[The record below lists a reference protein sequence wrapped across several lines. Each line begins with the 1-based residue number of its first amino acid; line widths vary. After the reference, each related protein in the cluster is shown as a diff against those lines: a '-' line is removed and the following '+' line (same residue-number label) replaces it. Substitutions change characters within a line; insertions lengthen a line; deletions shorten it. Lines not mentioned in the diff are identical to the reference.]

1 MWLWI
6 SITII
11 ISIVAIIIIT
21 LVVSH
26 SKNVQRQL
34 IILQEKNKQIEEINK
49 QIRDTNKKIENE
61 TALLREQLSVNLIND
76 EQDTQNKIAAAR
88 VQLDELIKSIGC
100 RTAEM
105 NSLSERYGEENRK
118 LINVLRD
125 QDEVRQQVDKLTVEL
140 GELVKK
146 LDDAK
151 LINRQFLMDQE
162 ELKKGWFEFQL
173 NDREQRL
180 ISTIAEISGLYPEL
194 KKELAAIEWKKVRL
208 PQIQKWS
215 SAINVKGIYRLVL
228 KKDENVCYVGQA
240 VNIKDRWYEHIKKM
254 IGADN
259 KGSEKLYDYRPN
271 EFYWTIME
279 SGCND
284 LNGAEKYWIEYYCC
298 REKGLNKRI

>member
-88 VQLDELIKSIGC
+88 AQLDELIKSIGC
-100 RTAEM
+100 RTTEM
-105 NSLSERYGEENRK
+105 NNLSERYGEENRK

-125 QDEVRQQVDKLTVEL
+125 QDEVRQQVDKMTVEL
-140 GELVKK
+140 EELVKK

-194 KKELAAIEWKKVRL
+194 KKELAAIERKKVWL

-284 LNGAEKYWIEYYCC
+284 LNAAEKYWIEYYCC
-298 REKGLNKRI
+298 REKGLNKK

>member
-1 MWLWI
+1 M
-6 SITII
+6 
-11 ISIVAIIIIT
+11 
-21 LVVSH
+21 
-26 SKNVQRQL
+26 QRQL
-34 IILQEKNKQIEEINK
+34 IILQEKNEQIEEINR
-49 QIRDTNKKIENE
+49 QIKDTNKKIENE

-88 VQLDELIKSIGC
+88 AQLDELIKSIGC
-100 RTAEM
+100 RTTEM

-125 QDEVRQQVDKLTVEL
+125 QDEVRQQVDKMTVEL
-140 GELVKK
+140 EELVKK

-151 LINRQFLMDQE
+151 LINRQFLMDKE

-180 ISTIAEISGLYPEL
+180 ISTIAEISELYPEL
-194 KKELAAIEWKKVRL
+194 KKELAVIERKKVWL

-215 SAINVKGIYRLVL
+215 SAIGVRGIYRLVL

-284 LNGAEKYWIEYYCC
+284 LNSAEKYWIEYYCC

>member
-6 SITII
+6 LITI
-11 ISIVAIIIIT
+11 
-21 LVVSH
+21 VVSVIASGIIVCVVKH
-26 SKNVQRQL
+26 TKNVQRQL

-100 RTAEM
+100 RTTEM
-105 NSLSERYGEENRK
+105 NNLSERYGEENRK

-125 QDEVRQQVDKLTVEL
+125 QDEVRQQVDKMRIEL
-140 GELVKK
+140 EELIKK

-194 KKELAAIEWKKVRL
+194 KKELAAIEWKKVWL

-215 SAINVKGIYRLVL
+215 SAIGVRGIYRLVL

-271 EFYWTIME
+271 EFYRTIME

-284 LNGAEKYWIEYYCC
+284 LNSAEKYWIEYYCC

>member
-1 MWLWI
+1 M
-6 SITII
+6 
-11 ISIVAIIIIT
+11 
-21 LVVSH
+21 
-26 SKNVQRQL
+26 QRQL

-49 QIRDTNKKIENE
+49 QIKDTNKKIENE
-61 TALLREQLSVNLIND
+61 TTLLREQLAVNLIND

-88 VQLDELIKSIGC
+88 AQLDELIESIGC
-100 RTAEM
+100 RTTEM
-105 NSLSERYGEENRK
+105 NNLSERYGEENRK

-215 SAINVKGIYRLVL
+215 SSIGVRGIYRLVL

-271 EFYWTIME
+271 EFY
-279 SGCND
+279 
-284 LNGAEKYWIEYYCC
+284 
-298 REKGLNKRI
+298 

>member
-1 MWLWI
+1 M
-6 SITII
+6 
-11 ISIVAIIIIT
+11 
-21 LVVSH
+21 
-26 SKNVQRQL
+26 QRQL

-61 TALLREQLSVNLIND
+61 TSLLREQLSVNLIND
-76 EQDTQNKIAAAR
+76 EQDIQNKIAAAR
-88 VQLDELIKSIGC
+88 AQLDELIKSIGC
-100 RTAEM
+100 RTTEM

-125 QDEVRQQVDKLTVEL
+125 QDEVRQQVNKLSIEL
-140 GELVKK
+140 EELVKK

-194 KKELAAIEWKKVRL
+194 KKELAAIERKKVWL

-215 SAINVKGIYRLVL
+215 SAIGVRGIYRLVL

-259 KGSEKLYDYRPN
+259 KGSERLYDYRPN
-271 EFYWTIME
+271 EFYWTIIE
-279 SGCND
+279 GGCND
-284 LNGAEKYWIEYYCC
+284 LNAAEKYWIEYYCC

>member
-1 MWLWI
+1 M
-6 SITII
+6 
-11 ISIVAIIIIT
+11 
-21 LVVSH
+21 
-26 SKNVQRQL
+26 
-34 IILQEKNKQIEEINK
+34 
-49 QIRDTNKKIENE
+49 
-61 TALLREQLSVNLIND
+61 REQLSVNLIND

-88 VQLDELIKSIGC
+88 AQLDELIKSIGR
-100 RTAEM
+100 RTTEM
-105 NSLSERYGEENRK
+105 NNLSERYGEENRK

-125 QDEVRQQVDKLTVEL
+125 QDNARQEVNKLAVEL
-140 GELVKK
+140 EELVKK

-162 ELKKGWFEFQL
+162 GLKKGWFEFQL

-194 KKELAAIEWKKVRL
+194 KKELAAIEWKKVWL

-215 SAINVKGIYRLVL
+215 SAIGVRGIYRLVL

-284 LNGAEKYWIEYYCC
+284 LNSAEKY
-298 REKGLNKRI
+298 

>member
-11 ISIVAIIIIT
+11 ISVIAGIIVA

-26 SKNVQRQL
+26 TKNVQRQL
-34 IILQEKNKQIEEINK
+34 IILQEKNKQIEEINR

-88 VQLDELIKSIGC
+88 VQLDELIKSIGY
-100 RTAEM
+100 RTTEM
-105 NSLSERYGEENRK
+105 NNLSERYGDENRK

-140 GELVKK
+140 EELVKK

-194 KKELAAIEWKKVRL
+194 KKELAAIERKKVRL

-215 SAINVKGIYRLVL
+215 SSISVRGIYRLVL
-228 KKDENVCYVGQA
+228 KRDENVCYVGQA

-271 EFYWTIME
+271 EFYRTIME

-284 LNGAEKYWIEYYCC
+284 LNSAEKYWIEYYCC
-298 REKGLNKRI
+298 REKGLNKK

>member
-11 ISIVAIIIIT
+11 ISVVAGGIIIC
-21 LVVSH
+21 VVKH
-26 SKNVQRQL
+26 TKNVQRQL
-34 IILQEKNKQIEEINK
+34 TILQEKNKQIEEINK
-49 QIRDTNKKIENE
+49 QIKDTNKKIENE
-61 TALLREQLSVNLIND
+61 TTLLREQLSVNLIND
-76 EQDTQNKIAAAR
+76 EQDIQNKIAAAR
-88 VQLDELIKSIGC
+88 AQLDELIKSIGC
-100 RTAEM
+100 RTTEM

-125 QDEVRQQVDKLTVEL
+125 QDNARQEVNKLAVEL
-140 GELVKK
+140 NELVVK
-146 LDDAK
+146 LNDAK

-215 SAINVKGIYRLVL
+215 SSINVKGIYRLVL

-259 KGSEKLYDYRPN
+259 KGSERLYNYRPN

-284 LNGAEKYWIEYYCC
+284 LNSAEKYWIEYYCC
-298 REKGLNKRI
+298 REKGLNKKI

>member
-6 SITII
+6 SITIVVSVI
-11 ISIVAIIIIT
+11 ASLVVA

-26 SKNVQRQL
+26 TKNVQRQL

-61 TALLREQLSVNLIND
+61 TNLLREQLSVNLIND
-76 EQDTQNKIAAAR
+76 EQDIQNKIAAAR
-88 VQLDELIKSIGC
+88 AQLDELIKSIGC
-100 RTAEM
+100 RTTEM

-125 QDEVRQQVDKLTVEL
+125 QDNARQQVDKMTIEL
-140 GELVKK
+140 KELVKK

-194 KKELAAIEWKKVRL
+194 KKELAAIERKKVWL
-208 PQIQKWS
+208 PQIQKWNS
-215 SAINVKGIYRLVL
+215 VINVKGIYRLVL

-259 KGSEKLYDYRPN
+259 KGSERLYDYRPN

-284 LNGAEKYWIEYYCC
+284 LNSAEKYWIEYYCC

>member
-6 SITII
+6 SITIVVSVI
-11 ISIVAIIIIT
+11 AGGIIIC
-21 LVVSH
+21 VVKH
-26 SKNVQRQL
+26 TKNVQRQL

-61 TALLREQLSVNLIND
+61 TSLLREQLSVNLIND

-88 VQLDELIKSIGC
+88 AQLDELIKSIGR
-100 RTAEM
+100 RTTEM
-105 NSLSERYGEENRK
+105 NNLSERYGEENRK

-125 QDEVRQQVDKLTVEL
+125 QDNARQEVNKLAVEL
-140 GELVKK
+140 EELVKK

-162 ELKKGWFEFQL
+162 GLKKGWFEFQL

-194 KKELAAIEWKKVRL
+194 KKELAAIEWKKVWL

-215 SAINVKGIYRLVL
+215 SAIGVRGIYRLVL

-284 LNGAEKYWIEYYCC
+284 LNSAEKYWIEYYCC